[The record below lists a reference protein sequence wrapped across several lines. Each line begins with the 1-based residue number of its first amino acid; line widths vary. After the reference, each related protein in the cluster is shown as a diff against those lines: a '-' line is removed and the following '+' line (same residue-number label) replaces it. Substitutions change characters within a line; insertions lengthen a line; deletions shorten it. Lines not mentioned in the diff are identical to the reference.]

1 MVPGGCTSTTP
12 VSPRRVGLV
21 LETGVAG
28 LGAGILAVREEGWDR
43 PCLGQSICLPG
54 SALGSSPASFIS
66 VDLVTVKTPEIKPGS
81 YPPPQ
86 HRLEQLKKNQNYF
99 FLTKLFLTEG

>member
-1 MVPGGCTSTTP
+1 MVPGGCTNTTP

-28 LGAGILAVREEGWDR
+28 SGEGILAVRKEGWDR

-54 SALGSSPASFIS
+54 STLGSSPASFIS
-66 VDLVTVKTPEIKPGS
+66 VDLVTVKIAEIKPGS

-86 HRLEQLKKNQNYF
+86 HILEQFEKYICF
-99 FLTKLFLTEG
+99 